1 MVHAVPMAGL
11 KLLALLALCLA
22 LTPLTFIAM
31 ALAPLLRTE
40 ALP

>member
-1 MVHAVPMAGL
+1 MAGL
-11 KLLALLALCLA
+11 KLLALLALCIA

-31 ALAPLLRTE
+31 ALSPLLMRGTE